1 MYACL
6 GLSEIL
12 SVATRKQTEEYL
24 PMIIIALNQ
33 ALCDESDEVRI
44 QAAKA
49 FQTLFR
55 SVGGKAIE
63 QVSPQNYDPCNVMLI
78 NVLYIPCI

>member
-1 MYACL
+1 
-6 GLSEIL
+6 
-12 SVATRKQTEEYL
+12 
-24 PMIIIALNQ
+24 MIIIALNQ

-55 SVGGKAIE
+55 SVGAKAFE
-63 QVSPQNYDPCNVMLI
+63 QVSPQNYDLPMRTSASNLMYFTLEYIYILI
-78 NVLYIPCI
+78 YLYIFMYIYTDRPSVA

>member
-1 MYACL
+1 
-6 GLSEIL
+6 
-12 SVATRKQTEEYL
+12 
-24 PMIIIALNQ
+24 MIIIALNQ
-33 ALCDESDEVRI
+33 ALCDENDEVRI

-78 NVLYIPCI
+78 SVLYIPCI